1 MKPPGSGHL
10 DRMHARLA
18 GLAVAALLALPATA
32 AAQGDSPGEYA
43 VGAGGHIALI
53 TLEKGQHRAALQVI
67 GPDGRPSPWE
77 VIADGSPSPIAT
89 IGPRGDVLV
98 LWYDNDKLWVRYRP
112 VAGVLGPPE
121 LVTEKADFLGYG
133 WSMGIDAAGTATL
146 TYIDEGGRPAS
157 GLQVRTRTE
166 AGVWSAPQDL
176 GGEQVFAPSLAVT
189 PNGSAVL
196 AWRQQGPSGH
206 ENINELVMATRG
218 PGAAAFGAVTRVVG
232 ERENPNV
239 VSTVAAND
247 RGDAVVGWTRD
258 ISDSLSDVYARFRAP
273 DGRFGAAVKLN
284 RTRDMSGPQAAVLPN
299 GRMVL
304 AWTNHLYRRAEGRV
318 RRADG
323 TLGPVRKFTED
334 LEQNSQVFP
343 LAVGR
348 GAIAWADRDPGVGT
362 LRIAYTT
369 ASGRILEGETITRVR
384 GWTQGPAITV
394 GPEGPILV
402 ASRPL
407 YTTDPIRW
415 LRAPLP

>member
-18 GLAVAALLALPATA
+18 GLAVAALLALPASA

-43 VGAGGHIALI
+43 VGVGGHIALI

-98 LWYDNDKLWVRYRP
+98 LWYDNDRLWVRYRS

-121 LVTEKADFLGYG
+121 LVTDKADFLGYG

-146 TYIDEGGRPAS
+146 TYMDQGGRPAS

-176 GGEQVFAPSLAVT
+176 GGEHVFAPSLAVT

-196 AWRQQGPSGH
+196 AWRQQGPTKR
-206 ENINELVMATRG
+206 ENANEIVMATRPVGASSFG
-218 PGAAAFGAVTRVVG
+218 PVTRVVG
-232 ERENPNV
+232 YQQDPSEPN
-239 VSTVAAND
+239 VAAND
-247 RGDAVVGWTRD
+247 RGDAVIGWSQLHDERTF
-258 ISDSLSDVYARFRAP
+258 SVHARFRRPGTGFAP
-273 DGRFGAAVKLN
+273 AVKLN
-284 RTRDMSGPQAAVLPN
+284 RTRDMAGPYATVLDN
-299 GRMVL
+299 GRIVL
-304 AWTNHLYRRAEGRV
+304 GWTDHLHRRAEGRV
-318 RRADG
+318 RLANG

-334 LEQNSQVFP
+334 LEENSELFP

-369 ASGRILEGETITRVR
+369 ADGRILKGETITRVR

-394 GPEGPILV
+394 GPEGPVLV